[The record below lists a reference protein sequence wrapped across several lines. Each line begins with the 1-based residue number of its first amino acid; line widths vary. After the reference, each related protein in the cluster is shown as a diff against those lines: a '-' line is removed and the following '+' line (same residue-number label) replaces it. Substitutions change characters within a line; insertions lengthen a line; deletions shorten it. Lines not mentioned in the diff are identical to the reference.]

1 LYLVSGIQK
10 KPQSETLTIAKRI
23 PGVGEVAVEKIQ
35 VPDIGEDQE
44 VEVIEILVSPGDEV
58 SENDSLLV
66 LESDKAAMEIPSPKS
81 GVIKEVLVKVGDQV
95 SQGADIV
102 SIESAASTAV
112 EDKEEVKEEV
122 KEKVKKEVKEK
133 EKVKAEV
140 KAENTETTPAPA
152 SAPSGTSTQEIL
164 VPDLGGDSDVEVIE
178 ILVSVGDEINKEDG
192 LVTLESDKAAMDVP
206 SPAAGKVTGIKL
218 KVGDKVNEGSLI
230 LELETAGTA
239 SASPAPV
246 KEEKPETVG
255 ASSEAA
261 AKAEPAPVIGKAHLS
276 EVKVPDLGEDSDVE
290 VIEILV
296 AVGDAINKE
305 DGLITLE
312 TDKAAMD
319 VPSPAAG
326 IVKSIKIKI
335 GDKVSEGSVI
345 LELEVEGETGE
356 VAPQQAPVAES
367 PSAVSTPV
375 AEKAAP
381 QAIAALA
388 APQSGQ
394 AKAATTEVYAGPAV
408 RKLARE
414 LGVELPQVP
423 GSGAKGR
430 IVKEDVHAFVKTRMQ
445 GASSV
450 APAVGAGLPVID
462 DIDFSKFGDIEEV
475 ELSKMHRV
483 TAKNM
488 TRNWL
493 NVPHVTQFDEAD
505 ITDLEE
511 FRHEQKALAE
521 KKGIKLTPL
530 PFIVKA
536 CAQALIEHPQ
546 FNVSLHSSGTKLI
559 QKKYVNIGVAVATPA
574 GLMVPVIKNADRK
587 SIWQIAAEI
596 AELGE
601 KAKNRKLTKDDM
613 QGACFTISS
622 LGNLGGTGFTPIVN
636 APEVAILGVSRA
648 AVKPLYINGEFEP
661 RKILPY
667 SLSYDHRAV
676 NGVDGGLFCTFL
688 GTMLKD
694 IRLLAL

>member
-1 LYLVSGIQK
+1 M
-10 KPQSETLTIAKRI
+10 
-23 PGVGEVAVEKIQ
+23 AVEKIQ

-58 SENDSLLV
+58 SENDSLIV

-102 SIESAASTAV
+102 SIESAASA
-112 EDKEEVKEEV
+112 ESKSSAAAEEKS
-122 KEKVKKEVKEK
+122 EKVKKVKEEPKAVK
-133 EKVKAEV
+133 EDPVKTPV
-140 KAENTETTPAPA
+140 KEEITKTTTAPA
-152 SAPSGTSTQEIL
+152 STPVVSSIQEVH

-178 ILVSVGDEINKEDG
+178 ILVAVGDEINKEDG

-206 SPAAGKVTGIKL
+206 SPVAGKVTAIKL

-230 LELETAGTA
+230 LELETAAEA
-239 SASPAPV
+239 SAAPAPAKEEKSEAVSASKAAAAKPAPAPV
-246 KEEKPETVG
+246 T
-255 ASSEAA
+255 
-261 AKAEPAPVIGKAHLS
+261 GKTQLS
-276 EVKVPDLGEDSDVE
+276 EVKVPDLGGDSDVE

-296 AVGDAINKE
+296 AVGDAIKKE
-305 DGLITLE
+305 DGLVTLE
-312 TDKAAMD
+312 SDKAAMD
-319 VPSPAAG
+319 VPSPASG
-326 IVKSIKIKI
+326 TVKSITVKI

-345 LELEVEGETGE
+345 LEIEAEGEVAE
-356 VAPQQAPVAES
+356 AAPQQAPAAQA
-367 PSAVSTPV
+367 PAAVSEPV
-375 AEKAAP
+375 TEKATP
-381 QAIAALA
+381 QAGAGLV
-388 APQSGQ
+388 SGQ
-394 AKAATTEVYAGPAV
+394 TKGATTEVYAGPAV

-414 LGVELPQVP
+414 LGVELSQVS

-430 IVKEDVHAFVKTRMQ
+430 IVKEDVQDFVKSRMQ
-445 GASSV
+445 GASTV
-450 APAVGAGLPVID
+450 LAPAAGAGLPVID

-483 TAKNM
+483 TAQNM

-505 ITDLEE
+505 ITDLED
-511 FRHEQKALAE
+511 FRQEQKALAE

-536 CAQALIEHPQ
+536 CARALIEHPQ

-559 QKKYVNIGVAVATPA
+559 QKKYVHIGVAVATPA
-574 GLMVPVIKNADRK
+574 GLMVPVIKNADSK

-601 KAKNRKLTKDDM
+601 KAKSRKLTKDDM

-622 LGNLGGTGFTPIVN
+622 LGNLGGSGFTPIVN
-636 APEVAILGVSRA
+636 APEVAILGVSRTT
-648 AVKPLYINGEFEP
+648 VKPVFIDGEFVP
-661 RKILPY
+661 RKMLPY

-688 GTMLKD
+688 GTLLDD